1 MEKKSLFWPVMI
13 GTLILAIII
22 YLVASVKQPF
32 VTCSIRHNN
41 DGAIIEERITTTF
54 NSGTISS
61 INYNKTITLTGKYQN
76 VGFSKSLKSSFHFSC
91 FSCSEYHLFLLLE
104 DVRGT
109 IS

>member
-32 VTCSIRHNN
+32 VTCSIRHNG

-54 NSGTISS
+54 N
-61 INYNKTITLTGKYQN
+61 
-76 VGFSKSLKSSFHFSC
+76 
-91 FSCSEYHLFLLLE
+91 
-104 DVRGT
+104 
-109 IS
+109 